1 MIADLNEI
9 LNTVI
14 YAPPPTMSNNGSWG
28 SFEHSFMV
36 IPTKVVN
43 RKEKIE
49 QLWNDIKQMNNHK

>member
-1 MIADLNEI
+1 MIANLNEI

-14 YAPPPTMSNNGSWG
+14 YAPPPNIG
-28 SFEHSFMV
+28 SFEHSFMFL
-36 IPTKVVN
+36 PTKVVK

>member
-14 YAPPPTMSNNGSWG
+14 YAPPPNIG
-28 SFEHSFMV
+28 SFEHSFMFL
-36 IPTKVVN
+36 PTKVVK